1 MAIYTTLLNGSIKP
15 GEYMAT
21 FRKATTR
28 ANIAF
33 CICFLTVSFAFS
45 GETAKILKI
54 SGKAE
59 ILQTETW
66 SEAKVNQMLDPG
78 QAVRLV
84 GGGEVALEAANGN
97 IRVTIKDNTT
107 LEYDGLTNSGVAPW
121 QSSRQAKTRQA
132 PNLSNGVMQQF
143 ACPVGNVEFNVTTG
157 NPLRVVAPLMSA
169 SVRGTGFSML
179 VTGDGSSTLD
189 VSEGSVE
196 SFDRMGS
203 RSMLGAGQFSSLNSG
218 VFTAYLDTHN
228 ISSPTGDW
236 RDISETVLDNLDAEN
251 FNAPQSQRIYS
262 PVTGQVY
269 LVDHEGDI
277 DVQRVTQA
285 IYLEGRSLEDLLDD
299 PDAHPM
305 APQWLESLEQNPLT
319 GQELLL
325 ALAYMPET
333 ENGQNFASGGPAGA
347 FSGWNMP
354 NNSLSDGTS
363 PGQGIQGL
371 TADNLPAARLVSG
384 FLSNTP
390 DWTSTT
396 GAEYIATGAFG
407 FDLNLQTGYA
417 TNGFVKGETYHAST
431 PNYRNVF
438 DVSGGTGQF
447 TDFTGIISGMTGTHV
462 EVNTSSVTTTDV
474 YDIFDYRIHG
484 SFPGGYDNGFQG
496 ELFIHDRITGLHWGT
511 PEAKLTER

>member
-1 MAIYTTLLNGSIKP
+1 
-15 GEYMAT
+15 MAT

-28 ANIAF
+28 ASILF
-33 CICFLTVSFAFS
+33 CMCFLTVSFAFS

-66 SEAKVNQMLDPG
+66 NEAKVNQMLNPG

-97 IRVTIKDNTT
+97 IRVTIKDDTT

-203 RSMLGAGQFSSLNSG
+203 RSMLGAGQFSSLTSG

-262 PVTGQVY
+262 PVTGQAY
-269 LVDHEGDI
+269 LVDHESDI

-305 APQWLESLEQNPLT
+305 APQWLESLEQTPLT

-333 ENGQNFASGGPAGA
+333 DNGQNFASGGPAEA
-347 FSGWNMP
+347 FSDWNMP
-354 NNSLSDGTS
+354 NNNSLSNGTS

-371 TADNLPAARLVSG
+371 TADNMPAARLVSG

-390 DWTSTT
+390 DLASST
-396 GAEYIATGAFG
+396 GGEYIATGTFG

-417 TNGFVKGETYHAST
+417 TNGFVKGETYHSVT
-431 PNYRNVF
+431 PGARNVF

-447 TDFTGIISGMTGTHV
+447 TNYTGIISGMTGTHI
-462 EVNTSSVTTTDV
+462 EIDTSSGTSSDV
-474 YDIFDYRIHG
+474 YGNSDYRIHG

-496 ELFIHDRITGLHWGT
+496 ELFLYDRSTGTHPLS